1 MYIIYT
7 CTCIIANIQISTKFF
22 ANSKNG
28 SRKIAPWKIATNPNP
43 NSNLNHIPGGWGDF
57 VGVQSYEGGGNF
69 PVTMKIDWNFF

>member
-1 MYIIYT
+1 M
-7 CTCIIANIQISTKFF
+7 NIQISTKFF

-57 VGVQSYEGGGNF
+57 VGVQSYEGGGQFSGHHENWL
-69 PVTMKIDWNFF
+69 KLLLR

>member
-1 MYIIYT
+1 M
-7 CTCIIANIQISTKFF
+7 NIQISTKFF

-43 NSNLNHIPGGWGDF
+43 NSNLNHIPGGWGDC